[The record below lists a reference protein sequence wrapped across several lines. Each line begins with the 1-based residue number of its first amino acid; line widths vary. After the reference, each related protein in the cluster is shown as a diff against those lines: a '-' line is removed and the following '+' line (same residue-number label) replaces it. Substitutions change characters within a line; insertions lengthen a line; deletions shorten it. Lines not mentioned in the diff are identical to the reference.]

1 MIHAYLKIGE
11 KQDIVFPRFI
21 LERNK
26 NYPDSLSFVIS
37 ARYLVQPYLIG
48 FLVTRNR
55 EIKGEPT
62 ETSRPS
68 STHKFSRYKQAGVV
82 AFIPAKLL
90 VEGPKRYKEFVLER
104 IRCTLLECENVEDM
118 PFEYLK

>member
-11 KQDIVFPRFI
+11 KQDIVFPQFI

-26 NYPDSLSFVIS
+26 NYPDSFSFVIS

-62 ETSRPS
+62 EKSRPS

>member
-26 NYPDSLSFVIS
+26 NYPDSFSFVIS

-68 STHKFSRYKQAGVV
+68 STHKFSRYKQAGVG
-82 AFIPAKLL
+82 AFIPATLL

-104 IRCTLLECENVEDM
+104 IRCNLLECENVEDM

>member
-11 KQDIVFPRFI
+11 KQDIVLPQFI

-26 NYPDSLSFVIS
+26 NYPDSFSFVIS

-68 STHKFSRYKQAGVV
+68 STHKFSRYKQAGVG
-82 AFIPAKLL
+82 AFIPATLL

>member
-68 STHKFSRYKQAGVV
+68 STHKFSRYKQAGVG
-82 AFIPAKLL
+82 AFIPATLL